1 MRLAASAVGSS
12 LLVPLVAVPALAPA
26 WLPVAV
32 FFASAFETGLLALFL
47 YKVVR
52 FGSARFFLRTTRAE
66 GEDDDL
72 VEEAAAG
79 RVPTTKNA
87 ANAIQLA
94 TVFQEFALFTMQ
106 M

>member
-1 MRLAASAVGSS
+1 M
-12 LLVPLVAVPALAPA
+12 AVPALAPA

-47 YKVVR
+47 VKVVR
-52 FGSARFFLRTTRAE
+52 FGSPRFFLRTTRTE

-72 VEEAAAG
+72 VEEAPAG

-94 TVFQEFALFTMQ
+94 TVLQEFALFTMQ

>member
-1 MRLAASAVGSS
+1 M
-12 LLVPLVAVPALAPA
+12 
-26 WLPVAV
+26 AV
-32 FFASAFETGLLALFL
+32 FFASVFETGLLALFL
-47 YKVVR
+47 FKVVR
-52 FGSARFFLRTTRAE
+52 FGSPRFFLRTTRAE

-72 VEEAAAG
+72 VEEAPAG

-94 TVFQEFALFTMQ
+94 TVLQEFALFTMQ